1 MTYTNIETNKPMSKW
16 EQRKLKKQLKN
27 KSLDVVINTSDDIK
41 EPMLNWWK
49 KYTYTWNMCVIQV
62 K

>member
-1 MTYTNIETNKPMSKW
+1 MSKW

-27 KSLDVVINTSDDIK
+27 KSLDVIINTSDDDTK

-49 KYTYTWNMCVIQV
+49 KYTYSWNMCVIPS
-62 K
+62 